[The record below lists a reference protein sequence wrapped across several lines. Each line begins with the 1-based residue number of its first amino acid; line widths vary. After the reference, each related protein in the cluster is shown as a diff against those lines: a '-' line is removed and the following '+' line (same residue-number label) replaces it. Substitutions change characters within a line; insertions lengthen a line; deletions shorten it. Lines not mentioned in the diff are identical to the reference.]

1 MDSIRGFLDRF
12 RRTLLRNTKTQILIV
27 DDHTVVREGL
37 KRILADVDNI
47 QVMAEAGNANEALA
61 LLRERNFDLVL
72 LDLSLPGRTG
82 LELLRMIKDEQPK
95 LPVLVLSAYA
105 EDQYAVRALRDGA
118 DGFLNKQSAPE
129 LLVTAIR
136 KVASGGKYVS
146 ATLAERLAQEIGGRT
161 DKPVH
166 ETLSDREF
174 VVLKMIAAGK
184 NLNEIAETLCISP
197 KTVSTYRARIIEK
210 TGLQTNA
217 ELIRYALEQQL
228 LN

>member
-1 MDSIRGFLDRF
+1 
-12 RRTLLRNTKTQILIV
+12 LRNTKTQILIV

-47 QVMAEAGNANEALA
+47 QVMAEAGNASEALA

-161 DKPVH
+161 DKPLH
-166 ETLSDREF
+166 EALSDREF
-174 VVLKMIAAGK
+174 VVLKMIASGK
-184 NLNEIAETLCISP
+184 NLNQIAEELCISP

-210 TGLQTNA
+210 TGLQSNA

>member
-1 MDSIRGFLDRF
+1 L
-12 RRTLLRNTKTQILIV
+12 RTTQIKILIV
-27 DDHTVVREGL
+27 DDHMVVREGL
-37 KRILADVDNI
+37 KRILADVEDI
-47 QVMAEAGNANEALA
+47 QVQAEAGNSVEALA
-61 LLRERNFDLVL
+61 LLRERDFDLVL

-95 LPVLVLSAYA
+95 LPVLVLSAYS
-105 EDQYAVRALRDGA
+105 EDQYAIRALKDGA

-129 LLVTAIR
+129 LLVNAIR
-136 KVASGGKYVS
+136 KVAAGGKYVS
-146 ATLAERLAQEIGGRT
+146 AEMAERLAQEIGGRS
-161 DKPVH
+161 DKPLH
-166 ETLSDREF
+166 EALSDREF
-174 VVLKMIAAGK
+174 MVLKMIASGK
-184 NLNEIAETLCISP
+184 NLNQIAETLCISP

>member
-1 MDSIRGFLDRF
+1 M
-12 RRTLLRNTKTQILIV
+12 RTTQIKILIV
-27 DDHTVVREGL
+27 DDHMVVREGL
-37 KRILADVDNI
+37 KRILADVEDI
-47 QVMAEAGNANEALA
+47 QVQAEAGNSVEALA
-61 LLRERNFDLVL
+61 LLRERDFDLVL

-105 EDQYAVRALRDGA
+105 EDQYAIRALKDGA

-129 LLVTAIR
+129 LLVNAIR
-136 KVASGGKYVS
+136 KVATGGKYVS
-146 ATLAERLAQEIGGRT
+146 AAMAERLAQEIGGHS
-161 DKPVH
+161 DKPLH
-166 ETLSDREF
+166 EALSDREF
-174 VVLKMIAAGK
+174 MVLKMIASGK
-184 NLNEIAETLCISP
+184 NLNQIAETLCISP

>member
-1 MDSIRGFLDRF
+1 L
-12 RRTLLRNTKTQILIV
+12 RTTQTKILIV

-37 KRILADVDNI
+37 KRILAEVENI
-47 QVMAEAGNANEALA
+47 QVVAEAGNSVEALS
-61 LLRERNFDLVL
+61 LVREQSFDLVL

-105 EDQYAVRALRDGA
+105 EDQYAIRALKDGA

-136 KVASGGKYVS
+136 KVASGGKFVS
-146 ATLAERLAQEIGGRT
+146 AAMAERLAQEIGGRT
-161 DKPVH
+161 DRPLH
-166 ETLSDREF
+166 EALSDREF

-184 NLNEIAETLCISP
+184 NLNQIAEELCISP

>member
-1 MDSIRGFLDRF
+1 M
-12 RRTLLRNTKTQILIV
+12 RTTQIKILIV
-27 DDHTVVREGL
+27 DDHMVVREGL
-37 KRILADVDNI
+37 KRILADVEDI
-47 QVMAEAGNANEALA
+47 QVQAEAGNSVEALA
-61 LLRERNFDLVL
+61 LLRERDFDLVL

-95 LPVLVLSAYA
+95 LPVLVLSAYS
-105 EDQYAVRALRDGA
+105 EDQYAIRALKDGA

-129 LLVTAIR
+129 LLVNAIR
-136 KVASGGKYVS
+136 KVAAGGKYVS
-146 ATLAERLAQEIGGRT
+146 AEMAERLAQEIGGRS
-161 DKPVH
+161 DKPLH
-166 ETLSDREF
+166 EALSDREF
-174 VVLKMIAAGK
+174 MVLKMIASGK
-184 NLNEIAETLCISP
+184 NLNQIAETLCISP